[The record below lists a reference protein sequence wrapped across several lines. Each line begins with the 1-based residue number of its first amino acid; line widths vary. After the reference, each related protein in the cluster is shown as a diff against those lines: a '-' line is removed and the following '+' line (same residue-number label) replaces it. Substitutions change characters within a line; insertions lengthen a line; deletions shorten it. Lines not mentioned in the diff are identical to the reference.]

1 MSPRTPAEV
10 PCTEVVELVTAYL
23 ERALPAEHA
32 EEIRAHLEVC
42 PGCQAYLEQVRA
54 TIAALG
60 TVPAEA
66 LSESLSERACSELAA
81 VFRRLTRES

>member
-23 ERALPAEHA
+23 ERALPPEHA

-42 PGCQAYLEQVRA
+42 PGCRAYLEQIRA
-54 TIAALG
+54 TIEALG
-60 TVPAEA
+60 SVPVETISEA
-66 LSESLSERACSELAA
+66 LSERACNELAA
-81 VFRRLTRES
+81 AFRHLTRHA